1 MSLAMR
7 FFSGLALTVLVGC
20 GGLFDDTGS
29 DDAPPVPS
37 QITLSNGLAINAPSE
52 YCARPKLT
60 KAQSGL
66 VFVAFSPCQNTD
78 KTFLTIALRRMPALS
93 LAKLPD
99 PQTSSD
105 QLITRVSDGA
115 MKLAQLRNSDLQLM
129 QSVDQT
135 FWRMVSYDNDYL
147 VLANLYSAPGKTV
160 SQKTAQRVFD
170 GVSWTVSISAQSVS
184 YLPMTQPW
192 PKPKYRP

>member
-37 QITLSNGLAINAPSE
+37 QITLSNGLVINAPNE
-52 YCARPKLT
+52 YCARPELT

-66 VFVAFSPCQNTD
+66 VFAAFSPCQNTD
-78 KTFLTIALRRMPALS
+78 KTFLTIALRRMPGMA

-105 QLITRVSDGA
+105 QVIKGVSGDT

-129 QSVDQT
+129 QPVDQT
-135 FWRMVSYDNDYL
+135 FWRMVSYDNEYL
-147 VLANLYSAPGKTV
+147 VLANLYSAPSEAV
-160 SQKTAQRVFD
+160 SQNTAQRVFG
-170 GVSWTVSISAQSVS
+170 GVSWTGSGRGQSVS
-184 YLPMTQPW
+184 YIPMTHPW